1 MFNQKPISME
11 NLQTNNNSGRGYK
24 QISDQLDLAMKLFDE
39 EVYSATEY
47 ETIINGLKQDF
58 LRLKREKRSRR

>member
-1 MFNQKPISME
+1 ME

-58 LRLKREKRSRR
+58 LRLKREKRSRRYSTGNF

>member
-1 MFNQKPISME
+1 ME